1 MNKLRRHRL
10 KKMLDDL
17 TPSEAKIYKYL
28 LDHVTP
34 VTSERLCKHFLISQ
48 SNVSRSLTKL
58 ILLGLVEVSKVGKIK
73 FYRSKPL

>member
-1 MNKLRRHRL
+1 
-10 KKMLDDL
+10 MLDDL

-28 LDHVTP
+28 LEHVTP
-34 VTSERLCKHFLISQ
+34 VTAERLCKHFLISQ